1 MFICCIDNCEFNNL
15 ISSDQENL
23 RCWLCDEYAHI
34 KCAGISQN
42 ILDLMDMKNGLKW
55 SCEDCRVIKS
65 QMGRYMRQ
73 TRMEISELFSELR
86 AVHEKY
92 SKLESAFASH
102 LQDCQLATI
111 PEDTASQPLKQ
122 DTTNGGD
129 TVTEGETKAAVSLD
143 TAHSGS
149 ETLKEPPAR
158 IWHQNSRPVALPIIP
173 IPDILRA
180 VPPLKAVFVSRLT
193 TSTTEEGLKHYI
205 VAKLSYPDPE
215 DIVVRKI
222 YNKQRRKISS
232 FKVLAPDPVYFRILS
247 PGFWPEHIVVHE
259 FLKKHDLKPNIF

>member
-1 MFICCIDNCEFNNL
+1 MLICCMDNCEFNNL
-15 ISSDQENL
+15 IISDDENV

-34 KCAGISQN
+34 KCAGISEN
-42 ILDLMDMKNGLKW
+42 VLGLMEMKSGLKW

-73 TRMEISELFSELR
+73 TRMEISELFSEVR

-92 SKLESAFASH
+92 LKLESAFASH
-102 LQDCQLATI
+102 LIDCQGVSNSV
-111 PEDTASQPLKQ
+111 DTVSQPVKLDKPNSA
-122 DTTNGGD
+122 DI
-129 TVTEGETKAAVSLD
+129 VTEGKTKSAESHYEFATLNEP
-143 TAHSGS
+143 TA
-149 ETLKEPPAR
+149 KN
-158 IWHQNSRPVALPIIP
+158 WHQNAAPVALPIIP

-193 TSTTEEGLKHYI
+193 TSTTEDALKHYI
-205 VAKLSYPDPE
+205 VAKLSYPDPD

-232 FKVLAPDPVYFRILS
+232 FKVLAPDLIYSRILS
-247 PGFWPEHIVVHE
+247 PEFWPEHIVVHE
-259 FLKKHDLKPNIF
+259 FLKKHDLKSNNF